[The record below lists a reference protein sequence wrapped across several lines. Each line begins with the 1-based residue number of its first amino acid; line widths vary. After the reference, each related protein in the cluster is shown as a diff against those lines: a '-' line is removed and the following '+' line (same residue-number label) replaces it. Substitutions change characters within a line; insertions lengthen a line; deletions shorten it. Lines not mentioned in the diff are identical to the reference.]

1 MKEELFKEKSRYIT
15 GFVLIIVADLIL
27 YADNLLLFWAVLGG
41 IYAVGFSEALRLFQ
55 VKASFS
61 LYLIL
66 VLSWVAAYF
75 NGRPIECALI
85 SAMVMA
91 SVIAYQKRTI
101 AKPFYPFCIRALG
114 FLRFLGFI
122 RILVQ

>member
-15 GFVLIIVADLIL
+15 GFVLIIVAGLIL

-41 IYAVGFSEALRLFQ
+41 VYAVGFSEALRLFQ

-75 NGRPIECALI
+75 NGHPIECALI

-91 SVIAYQKRTI
+91 SIIAYQKAHHSEAI
-101 AKPFYPFCIRALG
+101 LPFYTRALG